1 MQPTAAEVPATT
13 RFAEQGTAYITGN
26 EELKGWD
33 AIYTQMTVADPG
45 STIYITMNGTTVVP
59 KDILTLAADKQLTLV
74 LDMGNGIS
82 WTIDGSSIDTSVVA
96 DTDFGVE
103 LGLSLIHI

>member
-1 MQPTAAEVPATT
+1 
-13 RFAEQGTAYITGN
+13 
-26 EELKGWD
+26 
-33 AIYTQMTVADPG
+33 MTVADPG

-103 LGLSLIHI
+103 LGTSNVPANRRAQ

>member
-1 MQPTAAEVPATT
+1 MCSRQRRKCLRRPDCRAGN
-13 RFAEQGTAYITGN
+13 RIYHRN

-74 LDMGNGIS
+74 LDMGMESHGRL
-82 WTIDGSSIDTSVVA
+82 TEAALTQA
-96 DTDFGVE
+96 
-103 LGLSLIHI
+103 L